1 MRDDQAVVTA
11 MPDIETG
18 ARKEPP
24 VVDEEVITLS
34 GSSVLSDHSDAIEV

>member
-34 GSSVLSDHSDAIEV
+34 GSVLSDHSDAIEV